1 MLQEMNEIIL
11 MILTGGFAAFL
22 IYVGYGNY
30 RKRKACCIPV
40 RGIFVEVRTIKRRN
54 TIYKYG
60 VFEYNYQGQSYRH
73 SSIDNIAGRRGQNFH
88 IGEAYEIYINP
99 QKPKSLRCLKKLW
112 ILNDIAAFLAGIYFG
127 GLILLG
133 ILGKIFLGAN
143 LL

>member
-73 SSIDNIAGRRGQNFH
+73 SSIDNIAGRRGRNFH

-99 QKPKSLRCLKKLW
+99 QNPKSLRCLKKLW
-112 ILNDIAAFLAGIYFG
+112 TAWSNEGMRCIHPASTPAPASPRGSCW
-127 GLILLG
+127 
-133 ILGKIFLGAN
+133 AMTM
-143 LL
+143 